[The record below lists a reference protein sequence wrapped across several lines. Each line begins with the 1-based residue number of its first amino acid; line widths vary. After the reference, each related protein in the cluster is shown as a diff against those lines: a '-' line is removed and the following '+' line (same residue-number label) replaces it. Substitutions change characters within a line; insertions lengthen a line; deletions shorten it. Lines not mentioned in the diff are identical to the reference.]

1 MLTLPFTLHVAP
13 SHGFGFKVIGC
24 GVGLEGLGEG
34 GEERSCTTWLEDLTW
49 LSTLLKIELESFSL
63 LVA

>member
-24 GVGLEGLGEG
+24 DVGLGGLWQV
-34 GEERSCTTWLEDLTW
+34 GEERSCATWLEDLTW
-49 LSTLLKIELESFSL
+49 LTTLLKTELESFSL